1 MKVVKYERNLAKRLP
16 LGGKL
21 ARKRLMRG
29 DKSVPTDHSFPKKR
43 KAFCKFSFASYNK
56 AMGEGGEPLNIA
68 FVCWGNAPRSQEVI
82 F

>member
-29 DKSVPTDHSFPKKR
+29 INLYQPITVFPKKE
-43 KAFCKFSFASYNK
+43 SF
-56 AMGEGGEPLNIA
+56 L
-68 FVCWGNAPRSQEVI
+68 QI
-82 F
+82 FFRFIQ